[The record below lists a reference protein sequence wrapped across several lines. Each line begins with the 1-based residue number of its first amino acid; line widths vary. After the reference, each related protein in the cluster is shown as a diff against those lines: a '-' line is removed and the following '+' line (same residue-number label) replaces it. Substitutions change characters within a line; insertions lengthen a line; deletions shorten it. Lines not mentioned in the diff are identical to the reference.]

1 MNPRSLLL
9 DTARL
14 FRKNGILDPETDAA
28 LLLSSLTGLAPL
40 SLRLNSDMALDDAVL
55 TKYQALVARRLQRVP
70 VQYILGET
78 YFCGRRFQVDARVL
92 IPRPETELLCE
103 WALDLLRNASSPRIL
118 DLCCGSGCIGL
129 TLKAERPDAAV
140 TLSDISSDAL
150 AVASINAQ
158 ALSLDV
164 ALCQRDLLDHFTES
178 SMDLIISNPPYIPSE
193 ECSML
198 QPEVLKEP
206 LLALD
211 GGTDG
216 CDLYRRIIH
225 SARSVLSP
233 GGLLLMETGIHESF
247 RLSSL
252 LLAEGYTYVETRKDY
267 GRIDRMILAV
277 SP

>member
-40 SLRLNSDMALDDAVL
+40 SLRLNSDMELDDAML

-225 SARSVLSP
+225 SAQSVLSP

-252 LLAEGYTYVETRKDY
+252 LLAEGYAYVETRKDY

-277 SP
+277 NP

>member
-14 FRKNGILDPETDAA
+14 FRKNGIPDPETDAA

-40 SLRLNSDMALDDAVL
+40 SLRLNSDMELDDAML

-164 ALCQRDLLDHFTES
+164 ALCQRDLLDHFTKS

-252 LLAEGYTYVETRKDY
+252 LLAEGYAYVETRKDY

-277 SP
+277 NP

>member
-40 SLRLNSDMALDDAVL
+40 SLRLNSDMALDGAVL

-78 YFCGRRFQVDARVL
+78 YFCGRRFQVDSRVL

-252 LLAEGYTYVETRKDY
+252 LLAEGYAYVETRKDY

-277 SP
+277 NP